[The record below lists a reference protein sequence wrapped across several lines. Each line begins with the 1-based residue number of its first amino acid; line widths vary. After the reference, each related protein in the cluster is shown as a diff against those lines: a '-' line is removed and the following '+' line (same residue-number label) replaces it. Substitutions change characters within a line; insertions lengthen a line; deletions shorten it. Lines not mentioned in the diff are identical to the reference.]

1 EALPHRQ
8 ADLGRGALGDASPE
22 LLLLPVDD
30 VHGAALCIDG
40 LRAEVDEAAQVRLAV
55 LLDSKVAKLDQDE
68 RDLVVK
74 HGDIPPRPPDV
85 GSVSADRVLHAPLRA
100 EESRDDRA
108 GIYAE
113 PEGDVQAALLALGDD
128 PALHLERAL
137 DGLAR
142 RILHLE
148 RRAPEHHDVVA
159 VELVHGAF
167 VAIHDVHHTVEVPV
181 EVAEENLRSQSL
193 RN

>member
-1 EALPHRQ
+1 ASTSSPTRRSSALRYVDRLPGERGRAREALPHRQ

-85 GSVSADRVLHAPLRA
+85 RAPRAQARASELRH
-100 EESRDDRA
+100 RRA
-108 GIYAE
+108 G
-113 PEGDVQAALLALGDD
+113 
-128 PALHLERAL
+128 
-137 DGLAR
+137 
-142 RILHLE
+142 
-148 RRAPEHHDVVA
+148 
-159 VELVHGAF
+159 
-167 VAIHDVHHTVEVPV
+167 
-181 EVAEENLRSQSL
+181 
-193 RN
+193 